1 MFKFI
6 LFLFFCFFI
15 FSILIVNIYKTSEDE
30 VTYILETPNHN
41 TGNLI
46 TNLAKICKVK
56 TIKNENDMKII
67 KGTIPAS
74 INGDNEIVYI
84 FRLGGFKIAN
94 IFEDGR
100 VEIKAKIPAI
110 TKTLMS
116 QTKNYNLPIEKTIV
130 KSYILKKSKFR
141 TDLHTHMNA
150 NLTPDCLIALGIS
163 NQIRYPL
170 YYIKKLNLKMTKKQE
185 EKILKQREK
194 VAEQFKDSELKGKYL
209 TRRID
214 DNTFINFADFIL
226 NNLENA
232 EYNISKIRISLAILK
247 DGQAV
252 FTNLEKLY
260 LYRYVFARGV
270 EYLEDLIKIDDDKV
284 NKIPEKDIKQMVKQ
298 MLEDKKE
305 DSPYKNNTFFQHKLL
320 WIGREYQ
327 KQGINYVEIADTNL
341 TKKGLPAIRLLEQV
355 HEVMPKIE
363 KDTGVKIRLLVGIR
377 RIPLTII
384 KDQKTSVNYLR
395 ENVDVMKA
403 VAKSPYVVGS
413 DFIGEEINDIG
424 ELQPVITEI
433 VRFIKEEDPEFTIR
447 IHAGENDSLRD
458 NVEKSIDCIKAAL
471 KPGESMPNF
480 RLGHG
485 LYTPSLTSTKGKQ
498 LIKKMQ
504 DTGAIIEFQLT
515 SNVRLNNLSDI
526 SKHPI
531 KTYLKNGV
539 KCVQG
544 TDGCGFYGVDTI
556 DEQLALQNLLNLN
569 DDDFSKMRDVEEEII
584 QKREKYFKE
593 KSIKF
598 EEFLNGRTLEEAI
611 LEEEAKN
618 EEEGKKRGMNLRL
631 RVGISSKEALRK
643 KIKELPTDK
652 VPIIIAGGSFNAQG
666 RETVLTEEGKKLLT
680 ELIKRVNNEK
690 AYFVIGHK
698 MQGYEKA
705 ILDISKKLNK
715 KFEIDAII
723 PKTITE
729 EVGHNLLNDDEI
741 NAVRIS
747 TENEDSGIYKSFNYE
762 IFERRSSVVV
772 AFDGNSPVS
781 NLVQEAKN
789 GKGKSKIY
797 VNSENTLL
805 HDKASTL
812 EGYVVPFNLS
822 ENIVDKILSDT
833 PEIEEDNSV
842 FRKVDL

>member
-1 MFKFI
+1 MNNLNLFNKFYLDKEKDI
-6 LFLFFCFFI
+6 
-15 FSILIVNIYKTSEDE
+15 IVNLYKTNEDE
-30 VTYILETPNHN
+30 LTYILKTPNHN

-46 TNLAKICKVK
+46 TNLAKLCNVE

-94 IFEDGR
+94 IFEDGKI
-100 VEIKAKIPAI
+100 EIKAKIPAI

-116 QTKNYNLPIEKTIV
+116 QTKEYNLPIEKTIV

-150 NLTPDCLIALGIS
+150 NLTPDCLIALGIA

-170 YYIKKLNLKMTKKQE
+170 YYIKKLNLKMTKSQE
-185 EKILKQREK
+185 EKILKHREE
-194 VAEQFKDSELKGKYL
+194 VAKQFEDSELTGKYL
-209 TRRID
+209 TRRIN

-232 EYNISKIRISLAILK
+232 EYNISKIRTSLAILK

-270 EYLEDLIKIDDDKV
+270 ECDEQIKMDLKKV
-284 NKIPEKDIKQMVKQ
+284 DQIPEKDIKAMVKQ
-298 MLEDKKE
+298 MLKDKE
-305 DSPYKNNTFFQHKLL
+305 ETSPYKNNTFFQNKLL
-320 WIGREYQ
+320 WIAREYQ
-327 KQGINYVEIADTNL
+327 KQGIKYVEIADTNL
-341 TKKGLPAIRLLEQV
+341 TKKGKPGIRVIEQM
-355 HEVMPKIE
+355 HEIMPKIE
-363 KDTGVKIRLLVGIR
+363 EETGVKIRLLVAIR

-384 KDQKTSVNYLR
+384 KDQKTSSNYLR
-395 ENVDVMKA
+395 ENIDVLKA
-403 VAKSPYVVGS
+403 IAKSQYVAGS
-413 DFIGEEINDIG
+413 DFIGEEINDIS
-424 ELQPVITEI
+424 ELQPAITEI
-433 VRFIKEEDPEFTIR
+433 VRYVVEQDPNFTIR
-447 IHAGENDSLRD
+447 IHAGENDSLRE
-458 NVEKSIDCIKAAL
+458 NVEKSIDCIINSL
-471 KPGESMPNF
+471 KPGEKIPNF

-485 LYTPSLTSTKGKQ
+485 LYTQDLNSEKGEA

-504 DTGAIIEFQLT
+504 KTGAVLEFQLT
-515 SNVRLNNLSDI
+515 SNVRLNNLTNLEN
-526 SKHPI
+526 HPL
-531 KTYLKNGV
+531 KTYLKNNI

-544 TDGCGFYGVDTI
+544 TDGCGFYGTDTI

-569 DDDFSKMRDVEEEII
+569 DKDFEAMRKVEEEII
-584 QKREKYFKE
+584 QRNEKYFIE
-593 KSIKF
+593 KSKKF
-598 EEFLNGRTLEEAI
+598 QEFLNGRTIEEAI
-611 LEEEAKN
+611 MQEEQKN
-618 EEEGKKRGMNLRL
+618 EEESKNKKMNLRL
-631 RVGISSKEALRK
+631 RIGLESEEVLKE
-643 KIKELPTDK
+643 KIAELPTDK
-652 VPIIIAGGSFNAQG
+652 MPIIIAGGSFNAQG
-666 RETVLTEEGKKLLT
+666 RETVLTEEGKAILT

-705 ILDISKKLNK
+705 IIDISKKLNK

-723 PKTITE
+723 PKMITE
-729 EVGHNLLNDDEI
+729 EVEQNLKNENLNAI
-741 NAVRIS
+741 RIS
-747 TENEDSGIYKSFNYE
+747 TENEESGIYKSFNYE

-797 VNSENTLL
+797 VNEENTALRE
-805 HDKASTL
+805 KAKSL
-812 EGYVVPFNLS
+812 GGYVIPFS
-822 ENIVDKILSDT
+822 MKENIVNKILEDN
-833 PEIEEDNSV
+833 PEIVDNGSNV
-842 FRKVDL
+842 YKKIDL

>member
-1 MFKFI
+1 MKNLLSKFYLDKEKDI
-6 LFLFFCFFI
+6 
-15 FSILIVNIYKTSEDE
+15 IVKIYKTSEDE

-46 TNLAKICKVK
+46 TNLAQICKVK

-74 INGDNEIVYI
+74 INGENEIVYI

-94 IFEDGR
+94 IFEDGK

-110 TKTLMS
+110 SKTLMS

-150 NLTPDCLIALGIS
+150 NLSPDCLIALGIS

-170 YYIKKLNLKMTKKQE
+170 YYIKKLNLKMTKEQE
-185 EKILKQREK
+185 EKILKQRKEVEK
-194 VAEQFKDSELKGKYL
+194 QFKDSELTGKYL
-209 TRRID
+209 TRKID

-260 LYRYVFARGV
+260 IYRYVFCRGV
-270 EYLEDLIKIDDDKV
+270 EYLEDLIKLEEEKI
-284 NKIPEKDIKQMVKQ
+284 NNIPENDIKNMVKQ
-298 MLEDKKE
+298 MLKDKEKG
-305 DSPYKNNTFFQHKLL
+305 SLYANNTFFQNKLL

-327 KQGINYVEIADTNL
+327 KHGIKYAEISDTNL

-355 HEVMPKIE
+355 HEIMPKIE
-363 KDTGVKIRLLVGIR
+363 EETGVKIRLMVGLR

-384 KDQKTSVNYLR
+384 KDEKTSPNYLR
-395 ENVDVMKA
+395 ESIDVMKA

-413 DFIGEEINDIG
+413 DFIGEEINDIT

-433 VRFIKEEDPEFTIR
+433 VRYIKEEDPGFTIK
-447 IHAGENDSLRD
+447 IHAGENSSLKN
-458 NVEKSIDCIKAAL
+458 NVGNSIKCIEKAL
-471 KPGESMPNF
+471 KPGESMPNV

-485 LYTPSLTSTKGKQ
+485 LYTPSLTSEKGKR
-498 LIKKMQ
+498 LIEKMKE
-504 DTGAIIEFQLT
+504 TGAVIEFQLT
-515 SNVRLNNLSDI
+515 SNVRLNNLSDV

-531 KTYLKNGV
+531 KTYLKNDV

-544 TDGCGFYGVDTI
+544 TDGCGFYGIDTI
-556 DEQLALQNLLNLN
+556 DEQLALQNLLGLE
-569 DDDFSKMRDVEEEII
+569 DSDFAKMRKVEEEIMA
-584 QKREKYFKE
+584 QREKYFEE
-593 KSIKF
+593 KSAKF
-598 EEFLNGRTLEEAI
+598 EEFLNGRTIEEAI
-611 LEEEAKN
+611 LEEEKKN
-618 EEEGKKRGMNLRL
+618 EEEGKKKGMNLRL
-631 RVGISSKEALRK
+631 RDAISSDKALGE

-652 VPIIIAGGSFNAQG
+652 LPIIIAGGSFNAQG
-666 RETVLTEEGKKLLT
+666 CETELTKEGVKLLT

-705 ILDISKKLNK
+705 ILDISNKLNK
-715 KFEIDAII
+715 KFEIDAIV
-723 PKTITE
+723 PKMITE
-729 EVGHNLLNDDEI
+729 ENGKQLLNNKEI

-772 AFDGNSPVS
+772 AFDGNTPVS

-797 VNSENTLL
+797 VNDENAIL

-812 EGYVVPFNLS
+812 EGYVTPFKLK
-822 ENIVDKILSDT
+822 EDLVDKILKDN
-833 PEIEEDNSV
+833 PEIAEEKAYNKDVS
-842 FRKVDL
+842 

>member
-1 MFKFI
+1 MNNLNLFNKFYLDKEKDI
-6 LFLFFCFFI
+6 
-15 FSILIVNIYKTSEDE
+15 IVNLYKTNEDE
-30 VTYILETPNHN
+30 LTYILETPNHN

-46 TNLAKICKVK
+46 TNLAKLCNVE

-94 IFEDGR
+94 IFEDGKI
-100 VEIKAKIPAI
+100 EIKAKIPAI

-116 QTKNYNLPIEKTIV
+116 QTKEYNLPIEKTIV

-150 NLTPDCLIALGIS
+150 NLTPDCLIALGIA

-170 YYIKKLNLKMTKKQE
+170 YYIKKLNLKMTKSQE
-185 EKILKQREK
+185 EKILKQREE
-194 VAEQFKDSELKGKYL
+194 VAKQFEDSELTGKYL
-209 TRRID
+209 TRRIN

-232 EYNISKIRISLAILK
+232 EYNISKIRTSLAILK

-270 EYLEDLIKIDDDKV
+270 ECDEQIKMDLDKV
-284 NKIPEKDIKQMVKQ
+284 DQIPEKDIKAMVKQ
-298 MLEDKKE
+298 MLKDKE
-305 DSPYKNNTFFQHKLL
+305 ETSPYKNNTFFQNKLL
-320 WIGREYQ
+320 WIAREYQ
-327 KQGINYVEIADTNL
+327 KQGIKYVEIADTNL
-341 TKKGLPAIRLLEQV
+341 TKKGKPGIRVIEQMHAI
-355 HEVMPKIE
+355 MPKIE
-363 KDTGVKIRLLVGIR
+363 EETGVKIRLLVAIR

-384 KDQKTSVNYLR
+384 KDQKTSSNYLR
-395 ENVDVMKA
+395 ENIDVLKA
-403 VAKSPYVVGS
+403 IAKSPYVAGS
-413 DFIGEEINDIG
+413 DFIGEEINDIS
-424 ELQPVITEI
+424 ELQPAITEI
-433 VRFIKEEDPEFTIR
+433 VRYVVEQDPNFTIR
-447 IHAGENDSLRD
+447 IHAGENDSLRE
-458 NVEKSIDCIKAAL
+458 NVEKSIDCIINSL
-471 KPGESMPNF
+471 KPGEKIPNF

-485 LYTPSLTSTKGKQ
+485 LYTQDLNSEKGEA

-504 DTGAIIEFQLT
+504 KTGAVLEFQLT
-515 SNVRLNNLSDI
+515 SNVRLNNLTNLEN
-526 SKHPI
+526 HPL
-531 KTYLKNGV
+531 KTYLKNNI

-544 TDGCGFYGVDTI
+544 TDGCGFYGTDTI

-569 DDDFSKMRDVEEEII
+569 DNDFEAMRKVEEEII
-584 QKREKYFKE
+584 QRNEKYFIE
-593 KSIKF
+593 KSKKF
-598 EEFLNGRTLEEAI
+598 QEFLNGRTIEEAI
-611 LEEEAKN
+611 MQEEQKN
-618 EEEGKKRGMNLRL
+618 EEESKNKKMNLRL
-631 RVGISSKEALRK
+631 RIGVESEEVLKE
-643 KIKELPTDK
+643 KIAELPTDK
-652 VPIIIAGGSFNAQG
+652 IPIIIAGGSFNAQG
-666 RETVLTEEGKKLLT
+666 RETVLTEEGKAILT

-705 ILDISKKLNK
+705 IIDISKKLDK

-723 PKTITE
+723 PKMITE
-729 EVGHNLLNDDEI
+729 EVEQNLKNENLNAI
-741 NAVRIS
+741 RIS
-747 TENEDSGIYKSFNYE
+747 TENEESGIYKSFNYE

-797 VNSENTLL
+797 VNEENTALKE
-805 HDKASTL
+805 KAKSL
-812 EGYVVPFNLS
+812 GGYVIPFS
-822 ENIVDKILSDT
+822 MKENIVNKILEDN
-833 PEIEEDNSV
+833 PEIVDNGSNLY
-842 FRKVDL
+842 KKIDL

>member
-1 MFKFI
+1 MNKLNLFNKFYLDKEKDI
-6 LFLFFCFFI
+6 
-15 FSILIVNIYKTSEDE
+15 IVNLYKTNEDE
-30 VTYILETPNHN
+30 LTYILETPNHN

-46 TNLAKICKVK
+46 TNLAKLCNVE

-94 IFEDGR
+94 IFEDGKI
-100 VEIKAKIPAI
+100 EIKAKIPAI

-116 QTKNYNLPIEKTIV
+116 QTKEYNLPIEKTIV

-150 NLTPDCLIALGIS
+150 NLTPDCLIALGIA

-170 YYIKKLNLKMTKKQE
+170 YYIKKLNLKMTKSQE
-185 EKILKQREK
+185 EKILKHREE
-194 VAEQFKDSELKGKYL
+194 VAKQFEDSELTGKYL
-209 TRRID
+209 TRRIN

-232 EYNISKIRISLAILK
+232 EYNISKIRTSLAILK

-270 EYLEDLIKIDDDKV
+270 ECDEQIKMDLKKV
-284 NKIPEKDIKQMVKQ
+284 DQIPEKDIKAMVKQ
-298 MLEDKKE
+298 MLKDKE
-305 DSPYKNNTFFQHKLL
+305 ETSPYKNNTFFQNKLL
-320 WIGREYQ
+320 WIAREYQ
-327 KQGINYVEIADTNL
+327 KQGIKYVEIADTNL
-341 TKKGLPAIRLLEQV
+341 TKKGKPGIRVIEQM
-355 HEVMPKIE
+355 HEIMPKIE
-363 KDTGVKIRLLVGIR
+363 EETGVKIRLLVAIR

-384 KDQKTSVNYLR
+384 KDQKTSSNYLR
-395 ENVDVMKA
+395 ENIDVLKA
-403 VAKSPYVVGS
+403 IAKSQYVAGS
-413 DFIGEEINDIG
+413 DFIGEEINDIS
-424 ELQPVITEI
+424 ELQPAITEI
-433 VRFIKEEDPEFTIR
+433 VRYVVEQDPNFTIR
-447 IHAGENDSLRD
+447 IHAGENDSLRE
-458 NVEKSIDCIKAAL
+458 NVEKSIDCILNSL
-471 KPGESMPNF
+471 KPGEKIPNF

-485 LYTPSLTSTKGKQ
+485 LYTQDLNSEKGKA

-504 DTGAIIEFQLT
+504 KTGAVLEFQLT
-515 SNVRLNNLSDI
+515 SNVRLNNLTNLEN
-526 SKHPI
+526 HPL
-531 KTYLKNGV
+531 KTYLKNNI

-544 TDGCGFYGVDTI
+544 TDGCGFYGTDTI

-569 DDDFSKMRDVEEEII
+569 DNDFEAMRKVEEEIM
-584 QKREKYFKE
+584 QRNEKYFTE
-593 KSIKF
+593 KSKKF
-598 EEFLNGRTLEEAI
+598 QEFLNGRTIEEAI
-611 LEEEAKN
+611 TQEEQKN
-618 EEEGKKRGMNLRL
+618 EEESKNKKMNLRL
-631 RVGISSKEALRK
+631 RIGVESEEVLKE
-643 KIKELPTDK
+643 KIAELPTDK
-652 VPIIIAGGSFNAQG
+652 VPIIIAGGSFNAQE
-666 RETVLTEEGKKLLT
+666 RETVLTEEGKAILT

-705 ILDISKKLNK
+705 IIDISKKLNK

-729 EVGHNLLNDDEI
+729 EVKENLEKENLKAI
-741 NAVRIS
+741 RIS

-797 VNSENTLL
+797 VNEENASLRE
-805 HDKASTL
+805 KAKSL
-812 EGYVVPFNLS
+812 GGYVIPFTMK
-822 ENIVDKILSDT
+822 ENIVNKIIEDN
-833 PEIEEDNSV
+833 PEIAEGI
-842 FRKVDL
+842 